1 MKSRVY
7 MVFVL
12 TFVAVIAS
20 GLLAYFAVY
29 TQPYIEKNKQKEIDK
44 AIKEVVPGVKTSKII
59 IDESKFKVFQ
69 TMNDKEEKI
78 GYAIYIVGTG
88 FQDMITL
95 MFGVDNDFKT
105 LYSLDVL
112 DQKETPGLGAKITD
126 KNEFLQFWK
135 NRDIEGEIKLVKPPK
150 SLNELKNNE
159 VNAISGATIS
169 SRSVVKIINNAI
181 KKAKEKIKKEVK

>member
-12 TFVAVIAS
+12 TLVAVISS

-29 TQPYIEKNKQKEIDK
+29 TQPYIEKNKKKEIEQ
-44 AIKEVVPGVKTSKII
+44 AITEVIPGVKKS
-59 IDESKFKVFQ
+59 EPMVNENKFKIFKGFDENGDV
-69 TMNDKEEKI
+69 K
-78 GYAIYIVGTG
+78 GYAVYIVGTG

-95 MFGVDNDFKT
+95 MFGVDKDIKT
-105 LYSLDVL
+105 LFSLKIL

-126 KNEFLQFWK
+126 EHEFLQFWK
-135 NRDIEGEIKLVKPPK
+135 NKDIEEKIVLAKPPK
-150 SLNELKNNE
+150 DIKELKENE

-169 SRSVVKIINNAI
+169 SRSVVKIVNNALN
-181 KKAKEKIKKEVK
+181 KVKKEVK